1 MALEGIFALMA
12 RLPFYH
18 QIASIIPENFLRI
31 SIFTFALFIFG
42 IIMWKFYSTLAKR
55 DLFKINLSPYMSKW
69 EKAGEALAF
78 FFKYTFIFPFYTFFW
93 FLIFS
98 FFLIFL
104 SESLTIEEIFFVSIS
119 IISFTRI
126 AAYYK
131 EELAKDVATIIPT
144 TFLLI
149 FLTNPAFFTV
159 DLLLARWESMLS
171 SFPEVLIYLLFTI
184 CLEWILRVFYLI
196 KSSSSSNQGKRL
208 EEELS

>member
-1 MALEGIFALMA
+1 MALEGIFALMTK
-12 RLPFYH
+12 LPFYH
-18 QIASIIPENFLRI
+18 QIISIIPENFLRI
-31 SIFTFALFIFG
+31 SIFTFALFTFG

-55 DLFKINLSPYMSKW
+55 DLFKINLSSYMTGW

-78 FFKYTFIFPFYTFFW
+78 IFKYTFIFPFYTFFW

-184 CLEWILRVFYLI
+184 CLEWVLRILYLI
-196 KSSSSSNQGKRL
+196 KLTVSKSDEGK
-208 EEELS
+208 EQEKD